1 MRIFHMLK
9 INIGLSKK
17 VGEPNY
23 GSRGA
28 SVNLELEVE
37 AGLAGQP
44 EELQDRIRR
53 LFRLAKSSV
62 DEELNGN
69 GGAGGG
75 QTGHGE
81 SNGNGHGHHQRNR
94 RPATASQ
101 ARAIRAIAG
110 RQRIDLQ
117 QLLGDRFG
125 VSRPEDLS
133 ISDASQ
139 LIDDLK
145 GAAEGRGVGR

>member
-1 MRIFHMLK
+1 MLK
-9 INIGLSKK
+9 LDVGLSKK
-17 VGEPNY
+17 IGEPNY

-37 AGLAGQP
+37 AGLINQP
-44 EELQDRIRR
+44 DELQDRIRR

-62 DEELNGN
+62 DEELNGHGNHQNANGHNSNGTSNSNGYRN
-69 GGAGGG
+69 GG
-75 QTGHGE
+75 
-81 SNGNGHGHHQRNR
+81 
-94 RPATASQ
+94 RPATVSQ

-125 VSRPEDLS
+125 VGRPEDLS

-145 GAAEGRGVGR
+145 GAAEGQGGER

>member
-1 MRIFHMLK
+1 MLK
-9 INIGLSKK
+9 LNIGLSKK
-17 VGEPNY
+17 IGESNY

-37 AGLAGQP
+37 AGLVNQP
-44 EELQDRIRR
+44 DELQERIRR
-53 LFRLAKSSV
+53 LFRLAKASV
-62 DEELNGN
+62 DEELNGHGDHPSSN
-69 GGAGGG
+69 G
-75 QTGHGE
+75 H
-81 SNGNGHGHHQRNR
+81 NGNGTSNGSGYRNGG
-94 RPATASQ
+94 RPATQSQ

-110 RQRIDLQ
+110 RQRVDLQ

-125 VSRPEDLS
+125 VDRPEDLS

-145 GAAEGRGVGR
+145 GPAESNGGRR